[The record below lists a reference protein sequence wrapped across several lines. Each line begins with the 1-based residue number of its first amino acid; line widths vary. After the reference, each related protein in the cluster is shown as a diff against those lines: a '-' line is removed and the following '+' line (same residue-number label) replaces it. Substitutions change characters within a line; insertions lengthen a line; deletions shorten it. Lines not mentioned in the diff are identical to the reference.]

1 MAASTTT
8 TTAEGPQMNFS
19 VDRDT
24 ILAEVSVV
32 ARACD
37 SKTTQPILTHLL
49 IDASASGT
57 ITIGGS
63 DHSRTLRSECTAQ
76 VASAGSVAI
85 PAQKFLSYLK
95 LLPSGPVHLEGLA
108 NHHIQIQAGK
118 SWTRMTGRS
127 ASEFPNLPSVP
138 ANSIELSARVLRTLV
153 RQSVFAVA
161 TSDDRYLLKAALLLL
176 RPDRAGMVATDG
188 HRLSFVVVP
197 DDSIPVQGTRK
208 SLLPRECL
216 TDLLALLSVAKEET
230 VSFGEDDTTLF
241 FRMGTRLLT
250 ARKLSG
256 TFPNYEAILPKGMS
270 TTTVVRSAELMSSV
284 QRVLE
289 FSDER
294 SKKVTLEL
302 ADNALRIRSSSPD
315 RGESEE
321 ILDVSYAA
329 KPVTIGFN
337 GTYLVEF
344 LRTIGEKGSMR
355 FSFKDSTSAGV
366 LIPEVM
372 SGEYQQQ
379 YVLMPMRV

>member
-1 MAASTTT
+1 MAASK
-8 TTAEGPQMNFS
+8 TTATAETTPMEFS

-24 ILAEVSVV
+24 ILAEVGIA

-57 ITIGGS
+57 ITISGS
-63 DHSRTLRSECTAQ
+63 DHSRSLRSECPAQ
-76 VASAGSVAI
+76 VATAGSVAI

-95 LLPSGPVHLEGLA
+95 LVPSGPVHIKRLA

-118 SWTRMTGRS
+118 SRTRMTGRS
-127 ASEFPNLPSVP
+127 ASEFPNLPAVP
-138 ANSIELSARVLRTLV
+138 ANSIELSSRVLRTLV

-230 VSFGEDDTTLF
+230 VRFGEDETTLF
-241 FRMGTRLLT
+241 FHMGARLLT

-256 TFPNYEAILPKGMS
+256 TFPNYEAILPKGMP
-270 TTTVVRSAELMSSV
+270 TTTVVRSSELMSSV

-321 ILDVSYAA
+321 VLDVSYSAA
-329 KPVTIGFN
+329 PVTIGFN

-379 YVLMPMRV
+379 YVLMPMRA